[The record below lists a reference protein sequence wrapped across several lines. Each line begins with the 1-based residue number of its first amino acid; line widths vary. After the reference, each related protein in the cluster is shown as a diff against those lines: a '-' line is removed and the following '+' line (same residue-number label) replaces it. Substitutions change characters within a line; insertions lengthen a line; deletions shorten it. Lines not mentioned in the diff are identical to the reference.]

1 MISVIVV
8 NWNSGPLLERCVLSL
23 RKHAPGCEIVLVD
36 NNSQDSSLD
45 FTGRIDFDLLVLR
58 NHQNSG
64 FAAACN
70 QGWRASRGDKI
81 LFLNPDA
88 ESLPRGVDSLAG
100 RLESEP
106 GIWAV
111 GGQLLNPAGKPQTGF
126 NVRAF
131 PTLGAVAAELLLL
144 DEIWPG
150 NPWTRRYRLAGWDH
164 KSSRDVD
171 QPAAACLM
179 VRRTGL
185 EALGGFDERFRPAWF
200 EDVDLCK
207 RIYDAGGRILFEPK
221 AQFIHQGAASLRTL
235 TKEEFLRFY
244 HANQIRYFAKH
255 FGEKAAARVRRL
267 VIAGLRMRSLI
278 ALLGAPLRGRT
289 ATSSARSCWRAAR
302 HFATMREAGE

>member
-1 MISVIVV
+1 MISVVVV
-8 NWNSGPLLERCVLSL
+8 NWNSGPFLERCVLSL
-23 RKHAPGCEIVLVD
+23 HNHAPGCEIVLVD
-36 NNSQDSSLD
+36 NDSRDSSLD
-45 FTGRIDFDLLVLR
+45 FLNHIDFHILVLR
-58 NHQNSG
+58 NHQNFG

-88 ESLPRGVDSLAG
+88 ESLPGAVDILAG

-111 GGQLLNPAGKPQTGF
+111 GGRLLDPDGKPQAGF
-126 NVRAF
+126 NVRTF
-131 PTLGAVAAELLLL
+131 PTLGAAAAELLLL

-150 NPWTRRYRLAGWDH
+150 NPWTRPYRLAGWDCD
-164 KSSRDVD
+164 SSCDVD

-179 VRRTGL
+179 LRRTGL
-185 EALGGFDERFRPAWF
+185 EELGGFDERFRPAWF

-207 RIYDAGGRILFEPK
+207 RIHDAGGRIAFEPK
-221 AQFIHQGAASLRTL
+221 AQFIHRGAASLRSL
-235 TKEEFLRFY
+235 TEEEFLRFF

-255 FGEKAAARVRRL
+255 FGGKTAVRVRRMI
-267 VIAGLRMRSLI
+267 VAGLRMRALI
-278 ALLGAPLRGRT
+278 ALLKAPLRSRT